1 MPKPRAAKLESAT
14 ARLKLPVAGKPIWVA
29 LAPGISLGY
38 RRNAGAGTWSVR
50 SRGNGTGWIKRI
62 GLADDYEVA
71 APPTVLTFWQAQDE
85 ARKLARQQPGAPVDE
100 SRPVTVGE
108 ALDRYKTYLKARG
121 ARLDNAQYPRT
132 LLTAAMLDKPLQL
145 ISRGELE
152 RWRDSLVGTNRQAAT
167 VNRVVKGLMAS
178 FALAAKN
185 DARVRAH
192 LPELKIEALPAAS
205 RARNVVLTDDQVRA
219 IIRAAYERDT
229 QFGLFVDVLAV
240 TGSRPVQVAR
250 LTVADLQDAPPR
262 LMMPRSA
269 KGGGKDRLARKNEH
283 VAVPVTAALA
293 RRLRAAADGRP
304 SHAPL
309 LIQRTSAPWG
319 EDPCVNY
326 RPAVREVI
334 ASVGLDPDRVTLYA
348 LRHSAITR
356 QLLTGTPIRI
366 VAAVSDTSVAMI
378 ERHYAQDIASHSDE
392 IFRRGLLQDE
402 APDTNVIPIRTKG

>member
-14 ARLKLPVAGKPIWVA
+14 ARLKLPIAGKPIWVA

-50 SRGNGTGWIKRI
+50 SQGNGTGWIKRI
-62 GLADDYEVA
+62 AIADDLEPA
-71 APPTVLTFWQAQDE
+71 APPTVLTFWQAQE
-85 ARKLARQQPGAPVDE
+85 QAREMARRQPGAPVDE

-108 ALDRYKTYLKARG
+108 ALDRYESYLKARG
-121 ARLDNAQYPRT
+121 GRLDNAQYPRT

-145 ISRGELE
+145 ISRGEME
-152 RWRDSLVGTNRQAAT
+152 RWRDGLVGTNRQAAT

-178 FALAAKN
+178 FTLAAKT

-192 LPELKIEALPAAS
+192 LPEVKIEALPAAS
-205 RARNVVLTDDQVRA
+205 RARNIVLTDDQVRA

-269 KGGGKDRLARKNEH
+269 KGGSKNRLARLAEH

-293 RRLRAAADGRP
+293 RRLRAAAEGRAT
-304 SHAPL
+304 HAPL
-309 LIQRTSAPWG
+309 LVQRTSGLPWG
-319 EDPCVNY
+319 EDPCANY

-356 QLLTGTPIRI
+356 QLLAGTPIRI
-366 VAAVSDTSVAMI
+366 VAAISDTSVAMI

-402 APDTNVIPIRTKG
+402 APADNVVSLKR